1 MGLVADEFATAREQK
16 HVAKE
21 LKEREQ
27 PPQAVRT
34 ERPVR
39 RLKRLAALLP
49 KDVRADAMASVRQG
63 GVLPRQELENRLATF
78 ERMRLYI
85 NYDWS

>member
-1 MGLVADEFATAREQK
+1 MGLVSDSFATAREQK
-16 HVAKE
+16 HVARK
-21 LKEREQ
+21 LKERK
-27 PPQAVRT
+27 QAVST

-63 GVLPRQELENRLATF
+63 GVLPRQELMNRLATF
-78 ERMRLYI
+78 ERMKLYI